1 MVLMA
6 ESLYD
11 LKIPRKLLSDVY
23 IDLSDRCD
31 SLEDFSVEVA
41 ISRPRPNY
49 KVCCMQEIF
58 EALRLKLNDQ

>member
-41 ISRPRPNY
+41 ISRPQGLLHAGNFRGF
-49 KVCCMQEIF
+49 KAEV
-58 EALRLKLNDQ
+58 K